1 MDLKCPL
8 VLVTWEVKGAK
19 PGKVKG
25 TKQKGRLGTLTTMGK
40 LMLRVLMGP
49 TFPRPE

>member
-1 MDLKCPL
+1 MDLKCHL

-40 LMLRVLMGP
+40 HNVRGANGTYFL
-49 TFPRPE
+49 RPE